1 MHPQQSTTP
10 PPADL
15 ITISSFPNVR
25 GTAKD
30 ITLAHFID
38 VVAGR
43 IPNRH
48 AAIISTLR
56 ATDKTADKETYSR
69 IKSTL
74 PAVTISCRCSP
85 GQTHAHH
92 DGRHTGVI
100 AVDIDGA
107 DNPGVTEWP
116 TLRTALGELPYC
128 YLSALSAG
136 GRGVFLLLAVD
147 PDQPQAMIWEAL
159 KRYFAESLK
168 ITIDKNCGNLNR
180 LRLLSYDPG
189 AIVRNPTTRFKAV
202 QRIAPVEMGKLS
214 TKGNKP
220 RNRHAYAAHNG
231 NDDNDR
237 IRAAVEVWSRRGI
250 ALNDYADWLKAAAAL
265 QSLPDGAELF
275 HVVSRNSPK
284 YEPTDTARKYRQAH
298 LQRVNAGSFLYLCRH
313 YGITDNEINEALRAM
328 RATPTPQQPHR
339 NKFRS

>member
-15 ITISSFPNVR
+15 ITISAFPNVR

-107 DNPGVTEWP
+107 DNPGLTEWP
-116 TLRTALGELPYC
+116 PLRTALGKLPYC

-168 ITIDKNCGNLNR
+168 NTAKPIC
-180 LRLLSYDPG
+180 S
-189 AIVRNPTTRFKAV
+189 V
-202 QRIAPVEMGKLS
+202 S
-214 TKGNKP
+214 TL
-220 RNRHAYAAHNG
+220 AHSSIFA
-231 NDDNDR
+231 DN
-237 IRAAVEVWSRRGI
+237 
-250 ALNDYADWLKAAAAL
+250 
-265 QSLPDGAELF
+265 
-275 HVVSRNSPK
+275 
-284 YEPTDTARKYRQAH
+284 TA
-298 LQRVNAGSFLYLCRH
+298 
-313 YGITDNEINEALRAM
+313 
-328 RATPTPQQPHR
+328 
-339 NKFRS
+339 

>member
-15 ITISSFPNVR
+15 VTISAFPNVR

-30 ITLAHFID
+30 ITLARFIA

-56 ATDKTADKETYSR
+56 ATDKATDKETYSR

-107 DNPGVTEWP
+107 DNPGVTDWP

-147 PDQPQAMIWEAL
+147 PGQSQTMIWEAL
-159 KRYFAESLK
+159 KRYFAEKLG
-168 ITIDKNCGNLNR
+168 ITIDKSCGNLNR
-180 LRLLSYDPG
+180 LRLLSHNPG
-189 AIVRNPTTRFKAV
+189 AIVRNPATRFKAV
-202 QRIAPVEMGKLS
+202 QRIAPVETGKFS
-214 TKGNKP
+214 PKGHKP
-220 RNRHAYAAHNG
+220 LNRPTYAAHNG
-231 NDDNDR
+231 NDDYDR
-237 IRAAVEVWSRRGI
+237 VRAAVEVWSRRGI

-275 HVVSRNSPK
+275 HAVSRSSPK

-298 LQRVNAGSFLYLCRH
+298 LPHVNAGSFLYLCRQH
-313 YGITDNEINEALRAM
+313 GITDNEINEALRAM
-328 RATPTPQQPHR
+328 RATPTPQQPQQ
-339 NKFRS
+339 NNFRS

>member
-15 ITISSFPNVR
+15 ITISAFPNVR

-30 ITLAHFID
+30 ISLAHFIN
-38 VVAGR
+38 VIAGR

-48 AAIISTLR
+48 TGIISTLR
-56 ATDKTADKETYSR
+56 ATDKTTDKETYSR

-92 DGRHTGVI
+92 DGIHTGVI

-107 DNPGVTEWP
+107 DNPGISDWP
-116 TLRTALGELPYC
+116 ALRTVLGDLPYC

-147 PDQPQAMIWEAL
+147 PNQPQTMIWEAL
-159 KRYFAESLK
+159 KRYFAECLK

-189 AIVRNPTTRFKAV
+189 AIVKNPAMRFQAI
-202 QRIAPVEMGKLS
+202 QRIAPVETGKLS
-214 TKGNKP
+214 TKGDQA
-220 RNRHAYAAHNG
+220 RNRRIYASHNG

-250 ALNDYADWLKAAAAL
+250 ALNDYADWLKAAASL

-275 HVVSRNSPK
+275 HAVSRSSPK
-284 YEPTDTARKYRQAH
+284 YEPTDTTRKYRQAH
-298 LQRVNAGSFLYLCRH
+298 LQRVNAGSFLFLCRQ
-313 YGITDNEINEALRAM
+313 YGITDNEINEALRVM
-328 RATPTPQQPHR
+328 RATATP
-339 NKFRS
+339 